1 MTKPTGAQSPSIS
14 EEPSPRIRHMTASD
28 LENVLDIQRACY
40 APAMNE
46 SGDIFLNRLEC
57 ASEHAWVALLD
68 GEPEAYLMT
77 YPSRVGKITPLG
89 GEFEPPAHPDCLYIH
104 DLAVH
109 PEASGQ
115 GLGRALLRHALAASC
130 FRMAALVCVQDARR
144 FWEQNGFS
152 EGLPLS
158 AVEAD
163 HLATYPGQPRYMLR
177 HTT

>member
-1 MTKPTGAQSPSIS
+1 MTKPTDAQSPSIA
-14 EEPSPRIRHMTASD
+14 EESSPRIRNMNASD

-57 ASEHAWVALLD
+57 APKHAWLALLD
-68 GEPEAYLMT
+68 GEPAAYLMT

-89 GEFEPPAHPDCLYIH
+89 GEFEPPAQPDCLYIH
-104 DLAVH
+104 DLAVR

-115 GLGRALLRHALAASC
+115 GLGRAMLRHVLTASR
-130 FRMAALVCVQDARR
+130 FRMAALVCVQDAHR

-152 EGLPLS
+152 EGSPLS
-158 AVEAD
+158 AVEAA

-177 HTT
+177 QAT